1 MAFLV
6 TLNNKIVNKIL
17 VNFKFFNNK
26 RNIFE
31 EEENTKQ
38 EEDVLTMLETSSST
52 PLTTVGYTSIF

>member
-1 MAFLV
+1 MAFLA
-6 TLNNKIVNKIL
+6 TLNNKIVNKIS

-38 EEDVLTMLETSSST
+38 EEDVLTMFETSSST

>member
-1 MAFLV
+1 MAFLA
-6 TLNNKIVNKIL
+6 TFNNKIVNKIS

-38 EEDVLTMLETSSST
+38 EEDVLTMFETSSST